1 MLSARSVDPGRRA
14 VYSGA
19 VADRR
24 SAQQFSTERFK
35 AFADAVVAI
44 AMTLLILPLL
54 ESVSDAGSKGLTTAE
69 FFHENGGQLFS
80 FGLSFLLIANFWM
93 EHHRQYTE
101 VTSITPALL
110 WINIA
115 WMATI
120 VWLPVPTAML
130 GQMDTDP
137 LQEIVYIGTLILT
150 QITTLAARVYLL
162 RHPEM
167 TTATT
172 ARVRHGATADIAA
185 ILLFAL
191 ALAVALLVGD
201 QGYFAL
207 FLLLLTGIVSNLI
220 YRFWTHEKPHA
231 VDGTG

>member
-1 MLSARSVDPGRRA
+1 M
-14 VYSGA
+14 
-19 VADRR
+19 ADRR

-54 ESVSDAGSKGLTTAE
+54 ESVSDAGAEGVATAE

-80 FGLSFLLIANFWM
+80 FALSFVLIANFWM

-101 VTSITPALL
+101 VTSITPGLL

-130 GQMDTDP
+130 GQMDTDS
-137 LQEIVYIGTLILT
+137 LQEVVYIGTLILT

-162 RHPEM
+162 RRPEM

-172 ARVRHGATADIAA
+172 ARVRHGAAADIAA
-185 ILLFAL
+185 ILLFGL
-191 ALAVALLVGD
+191 ALAVALLIGD
-201 QGYFAL
+201 QGYYAL
-207 FLLLLTGIVSNLI
+207 FLLVLTGVISNVI
-220 YRFWTHEKPHA
+220 YRLWTHEKPQA
-231 VDGTG
+231 RDETA

>member
-1 MLSARSVDPGRRA
+1 M
-14 VYSGA
+14 
-19 VADRR
+19 ADRR

-54 ESVSDAGSKGLTTAE
+54 ESVSDAGTKGLSTGD
-69 FFHENGGQLFS
+69 FFHENSGQLFS
-80 FGLSFLLIANFWM
+80 FALSFLLIANFWM

-101 VTSITPALL
+101 VTAITPALL

-150 QITTLAARVYLL
+150 QVTTLAARVYLL

-167 TTATT
+167 TTATIG
-172 ARVRHGATADIAA
+172 RVRHGAAADIAA

>member
-1 MLSARSVDPGRRA
+1 M
-14 VYSGA
+14 
-19 VADRR
+19 ADRR
-24 SAQQFSTERFK
+24 RTQFSSERFK

-54 ESVSDAGSKGLTTAE
+54 ESVSDAGRHSLSTAD

-80 FGLSFLLIANFWM
+80 FALSFLLIANFWM
-93 EHHRQYTE
+93 EHHRQYSE
-101 VTSITPALL
+101 VTVVTPALL

-150 QITTLAARVYLL
+150 QITTLAARSYLL
-162 RHPEM
+162 RNPDL
-167 TTATT
+167 TTAPTV
-172 ARVRHGATADIAA
+172 RVRHGAAADIAA
-185 ILLFAL
+185 IVLFAL

-207 FLLLLTGIVSNLI
+207 FLLMLTGIVSRLV
-220 YRFWTHEKPHA
+220 YRVWTRGRSEESDETAEPR
-231 VDGTG
+231 G

>member
-1 MLSARSVDPGRRA
+1 M
-14 VYSGA
+14 
-19 VADRR
+19 ADRR
-24 SAQQFSTERFK
+24 RAQQFSTERFK

-54 ESVSDAGSKGLTTAE
+54 ESVSDAGSTGLTTAE
-69 FFHENGGQLFS
+69 FFQENGGQLFS
-80 FGLSFLLIANFWM
+80 FALSFLLIANFWM

-101 VTSITPALL
+101 VTAITPALL

-130 GQMDTDP
+130 GQMDTDS
-137 LQEIVYIGTLILT
+137 LQEVVYIGTLILT
-150 QITTLAARVYLL
+150 QITTLAARIYLL

-167 TTATT
+167 TTATI
-172 ARVRHGATADIAA
+172 ARVRHGAAADLAA

-191 ALAVALLVGD
+191 ALVVALLIGD

-207 FLLLLTGIVSNLI
+207 FLLLLTSLVSRVI
-220 YRFWTHEKPHA
+220 YRLWTRERPDPA
-231 VDGTG
+231 DGTP